1 MEWAIHEDST
11 EMLPFELNEKQ
22 IFIPSIPM
30 EYMERNEMKLK
41 IIHKQKVSWMDEI
54 GRMKK
59 NKITVLYYLESFFFY
74 WKFY

>member
-1 MEWAIHEDST
+1 MEWAIHKDST